1 MEKLISFLKGVSVK
15 TWIIIAII
23 LVFIIFLIMYI
34 KNNNKKTG
42 DDVKSIKAFPY
53 LSDSKP
59 RSVFPLV
66 YGSKGEEVKVLQRYL
81 KSKGQNIG
89 NTGLSLDGVDGIW
102 GPKTDAAVMAVLN
115 KTSISESDFK
125 SLV

>member
-42 DDVKSIKAFPY
+42 DDVKSN